1 VVFILFFCTEK
12 TIFMN
17 FIMGV
22 IMRNILSVILLV
34 AACIGCTNNQEL
46 AVNLRCEY
54 AVNPQGIDVLSPRF
68 SWEISSEERNVSQVS
83 YQILVASSPERLGR
97 NEGDLWDS
105 GVVNTDETL
114 GVVYKGK
121 ALQSRDKC
129 FWKVKATTNT
139 GKTGWSKPAEW
150 TMGLL
155 SSQDWQAKWA
165 GLEEAFEGDTI
176 TGEHTRLAARY
187 LRKEFPA
194 DKKIQQATLYIS
206 GLGLYE
212 AYINGKRIGTQVLAP
227 TVTDYTK
234 SVKYN
239 TFDVTKELSPGKN
252 AIGVILGNGRYFSMT
267 QGMRTFGKPRM
278 LLQLEILYTDGTG
291 QKIVS
296 DDSWKVTAFGPI
308 RTNNEFDG
316 ETYDARMEM
325 PRWNQAG
332 FDDKEWMTA
341 ELVDAPKGKL
351 EAQMNPNIQVMEA
364 VRPVSINELSPGI
377 FIMDMGQNMVGWL
390 RMKVKG
396 EKGQEVKLRF
406 AETLK
411 EDGSL
416 AMDNLRKAQVAD
428 YYVLK
433 GAETEAWEPSFVFH
447 GFRYVEITGFPGT
460 PVLADFEGKVVY
472 DEMATTG
479 SFETSDPTINQIFKN
494 AYWGMRGNYRGM
506 PTDCPQRDERLGWLG
521 DRSTNCFG
529 ESFIFD
535 NNLLYDKWIND
546 IYEAQREDGSVP
558 DVAPNYWMIY
568 SDNMTWPST
577 FAFATKMLYQ
587 QFGNKA
593 PMVKHYDA
601 IKKWMAYMRDTY
613 MVDHIMPRDTYG
625 DWCMPPES
633 PELIH
638 SKDPSRITEKEVLG
652 TTYYY
657 KCLSM
662 LQEFAL
668 LLDKP
673 QDAKAFAEE
682 AEKVKDAFN
691 EKFFNK
697 EAMQYS
703 NNTVTAN
710 LLPLYFGMVPE
721 EYREG
726 VFGNIVDKT
735 MGDFRGHISTGLVG
749 AQYMMR
755 TLTDYGRGD
764 LALRIATNRDYPS
777 WGYMIEKGATTIWE
791 LWNGN
796 TADPAMNSGNH
807 VMLLGDLVIWFY
819 EYLAGIQ
826 NMPGDVAFKQIRMK
840 PYPLEGLS
848 YAKATYRSVRG
859 EIKTSWKKE
868 GGLFYWDIR
877 IPANTSA
884 VVYIP
889 STPQSV
895 ISEGGKDL
903 AATEGI
909 TALGYEDGYTAVEV
923 GSGSYRFTCR

>member
-1 VVFILFFCTEK
+1 MRASTKKVILF
-12 TIFMN
+12 
-17 FIMGV
+17 
-22 IMRNILSVILLV
+22 VILAV
-34 AACIGCTNNQEL
+34 VCMSCTPGTDL
-46 AVNLRCEY
+46 AVDLRCEY
-54 AVNPQGIDVLSPRF
+54 LDNPLGIETVNPRLSWKIN
-68 SWEISSEERNVSQVS
+68 STERNVAQVS
-83 YQILVASSPERLGR
+83 YQILVASSPEKLKK

-105 GVVNTDETL
+105 GVVDTDETL
-114 GVVYKGK
+114 NIVYKGK
-121 ALQSRDKC
+121 KLQSRDKC
-129 FWKVKATTNT
+129 FWKVKVSTSNGETA
-139 GKTGWSKPAEW
+139 WSKPATW
-150 TMGLL
+150 TIGLL
-155 SSQDWQAKWA
+155 DISDWQAKWT
-165 GLEEAFEGDTI
+165 GLEKEFEGDVTE
-176 TGEHTRLAARY
+176 GGHKRLSARY
-187 LRKEFPA
+187 FRKEFA
-194 DKKIQQATLYIS
+194 AENKIQQAVLYIS

-239 TFDVTKELSPGKN
+239 TFDVTKEIKSGKN
-252 AIGVILGNGRYFSMT
+252 AIGITLGNGRYFSMT
-267 QGMRTFGKPRM
+267 QGMRSFGKPRM
-278 LLQLEILYTDGTG
+278 LLQLELTYTDGTR
-291 QKIVS
+291 QTLIS
-296 DDSWKVTAFGPI
+296 DDSWKVTASGPI

-325 PRWNQAG
+325 PGWNKVG
-332 FDDKEWMTA
+332 FDDKEWLKA
-341 ELVDAPKGKL
+341 ELVEKPAGKL
-351 EAQMNPNIQVMEA
+351 GAQINPNIQVMETIK
-364 VRPVSINELSPGI
+364 PVAINELSPGV

-390 RMKVKG
+390 RMRVKG
-396 EKGQEVKLRF
+396 ENGQEVKLRF
-406 AETLK
+406 AEVLNK
-411 EDGSL
+411 EGGLS
-416 AMDNLRKAQVAD
+416 MENLRTAEVTD
-428 YYVLK
+428 YYILK
-433 GAETEAWEPSFVFH
+433 GKQPEEWEPSFVFH
-447 GFRYVEITGFPGT
+447 GFRFVEITGFPGT
-460 PVLADFEGKVVY
+460 PTLADFEGKVVY

-479 SFETSDPTINQIFKN
+479 TFETSDPTINQIFKN
-494 AYWGMRGNYRGM
+494 AYWGMRGNYRSM

-535 NNLLYDKWIND
+535 NNLLYAKWVND
-546 IYEAQREDGSVP
+546 IYESQREDGSVP

-577 FAFATKMLYQ
+577 FVFATKMLYQ
-587 QFGNKA
+587 QFGNKE
-593 PMVKHYDA
+593 PMVKYYDA

-613 MVDHIMPRDTYG
+613 MEDYIMPRDRYG

-638 SKDPSRITEKEVLG
+638 SKDPSRITEKSVLG

-673 QDAKAFAEE
+673 NDAKAFAEE
-682 AEKVKDAFN
+682 AEKVKDSFN
-691 EKFFNK
+691 EKFLNK
-697 EAMQYS
+697 ETMQYS

-726 VFGNIVDKT
+726 VFKNIVEKT
-735 MGDFRGHISTGLVG
+735 MGDFDGHISTGLIG

-764 LALRIATNRDYPS
+764 LALRITTNRDYPS
-777 WGYMIEKGATTIWE
+777 WGFMAEKGATTIWE

-807 VMLLGDLVIWFY
+807 VMLLGDLVIWYY

-826 NMPGDVAFKQIRMK
+826 NMPGDAAFKQIRMK
-840 PYPLEGLS
+840 PYPLKGLD
-848 YAKATYRSVRG
+848 YVRATYQSVQG
-859 EIKTSWKKE
+859 EIKSSWKKE
-868 GGLFYWDIR
+868 DGVFRWDIQ

-889 STPQSV
+889 STGQSV
-895 ISEGGKDL
+895 IQEGEKELD
-903 AATEGI
+903 AVDGI
-909 TALGYEDGYTAVEV
+909 KVLGYENGYTGVEV
-923 GSGSYRFTCR
+923 GSGSYHFTVSF